1 MRAAPRRWYASGHP
15 LALRARSAPRCYAA
29 RCMANQDWVSRLL
42 SGRASADKGLSV
54 HLSERDGGGLHD
66 KMRQAY
72 WWITNNAVICPYY
85 DIEFG
90 SSASLKTPAGDEVHL
105 PEDTSYSS
113 FVLIPLLTLFT

>member
-1 MRAAPRRWYASGHP
+1 
-15 LALRARSAPRCYAA
+15 
-29 RCMANQDWVSRLL
+29 MANQDWVSRLL

-90 SSASLKTPAGDEVHL
+90 QPASLKTNAGEEVHL
-105 PEDTSYSS
+105 PDDMSYS
-113 FVLIPLLTLFT
+113 